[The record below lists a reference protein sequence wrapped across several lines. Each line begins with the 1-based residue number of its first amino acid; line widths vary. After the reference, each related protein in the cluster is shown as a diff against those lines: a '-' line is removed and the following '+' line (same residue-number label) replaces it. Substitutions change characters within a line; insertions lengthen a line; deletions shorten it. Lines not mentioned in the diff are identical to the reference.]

1 MCDILYLYITQ
12 FEALLFT
19 HKFCNVDSK
28 RSSSFRKA
36 SITNMTSI
44 MLKIFL
50 LASSKA
56 LVIYQFC
63 KCTHD
68 SLIQSQLV
76 CSLESQGVSK
86 ILRACRNFGQL
97 NAIEFRIFF
106 RRRSFNKTSELL
118 PMGGQSCIMSIV
130 LHRWKLEIKIL
141 PQKRGNRD
149 WYIFTTKCVNH
160 HLYAEEKTVQDQIIY
175 FTQVK
180 FHFNNISW
188 DEISHKYN
196 LIG

>member
-1 MCDILYLYITQ
+1 MSDWEKAIQPPNPLKQ
-12 FEALLFT
+12 FSCSVPENKLW
-19 HKFCNVDSK
+19 CNLSG
-28 RSSSFRKA
+28 S
-36 SITNMTSI
+36 
-44 MLKIFL
+44 
-50 LASSKA
+50 
-56 LVIYQFC
+56 
-63 KCTHD
+63 
-68 SLIQSQLV
+68 QSQV
-76 CSLESQGVSK
+76 VVSFQSQGVSK

-141 PQKRGNRD
+141 PPKRGNRD